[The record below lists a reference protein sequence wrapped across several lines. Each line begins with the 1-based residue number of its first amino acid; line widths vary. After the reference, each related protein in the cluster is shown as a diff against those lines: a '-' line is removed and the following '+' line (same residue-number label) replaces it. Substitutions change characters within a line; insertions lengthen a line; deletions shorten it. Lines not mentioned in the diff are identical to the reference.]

1 MKKILIT
8 TAICGGLAYGSA
20 KVEATPNWQK
30 ASTFVAVACISTYL
44 AYDYYHSFKKKDDFK
59 KEKVVP
65 RTRTPLK
72 KNEKDS
78 PPDEVSVHKALH
90 EATVEVPFVKVDLS
104 ISVEILA
111 KSDSAIAHEY
121 QKKTE
126 VLKTVDT
133 SHISLQNC
141 ANEGILI
148 VALSI
153 LKDRHNITA
162 FHIQGE
168 IGEKGVQAL
177 SEFLKSHPEIQDVGL
192 TGSFADKTIKESV
205 LKSLA
210 ESLAILPNLQKITID
225 GQQYKNGS
233 LFAVMNALKGKSS
246 LKEVT
251 FLGGF
256 EDVSGEDP
264 LELGDKVREFLES
277 VPHLKTLSLGGF
289 FQDRTLNQI
298 KGALSQM
305 KQLESLSLSGLFEDT
320 AFSDFSPIFEH
331 LKSVE
336 ISGFFKDKGVQDIC
350 DFVSRQPQLIDFSV
364 SGHFGNTGAEA
375 IANLY
380 IHKLTLT
387 TLSVQGAFEQEG
399 ASKFAEVFA
408 AHPPKKAFLCGWF
421 KGEIPIPDV
430 SVHNLDSENS
440 EKQKGISF
448 KDLVAYSQ
456 YRKFFLKDEGKEI
469 LSVPGDGNCGFYAL
483 GITRKEFADRILERF
498 NLQLEEDLIWR
509 ISLGDFVGVEGVPTE
524 EALKGSLSKMLYNDG
539 NPFRYLPVGVFDQ
552 KLDRSLQINAVLFTR
567 DSNGIFAEHD
577 HVTGENPQGV
587 LHKPDH
593 YDRLITR
600 N

>member
-90 EATVEVPFVKVDLS
+90 EAKVGGPLMNVDLS
-104 ISVEILA
+104 IPMEILA
-111 KSDSAIAHEY
+111 GSGSARAHEY

-126 VLKTVDT
+126 VLKTT
-133 SHISLQNC
+133 LASRISLQNC
-141 ANEGILI
+141 ANDDISI

-153 LKDRHNITA
+153 LKDRHNITV

-168 IGEKGVQAL
+168 IGAKGVQAL

-192 TGSFADKTIKESV
+192 TGSFSDKTIKESV
-205 LKSLA
+205 LRPLA

-225 GQQYKNGS
+225 GQLYKNGS

-256 EDVSGEDP
+256 EDVSGENP

-336 ISGFFKDKGVQDIC
+336 IFGFFKDKGVRDIC
-350 DFVSRQPQLIDFSV
+350 EFASRQTQLTNFSV
-364 SGHFGNTGAEA
+364 SGHFGDEGANA
-375 IANLY
+375 IADLY
-380 IHKLTLT
+380 AHKPTLT
-387 TLSVQGAFEQEG
+387 TLSVQGAFEQD
-399 ASKFAEVFA
+399 AANKLSEVFA
-408 AHPPKKAFLCGWF
+408 ARSPEKAFLCGWF
-421 KGEIPIPDV
+421 RGDIPGV
-430 SVHNLDSENS
+430 SVHNLDSLNP

-524 EALKGSLSKMLYNDG
+524 EALKGALSKMLYNDRD
-539 NPFRYLPVGVFDQ
+539 PARYLPSGVLGEQ
-552 KLDRSLQINAVLFTR
+552 LDRSLGINVVLFTR
-567 DSNGIFAEHD
+567 DRAGIWAEHH